1 MMKQAQSIGFDLD
14 GVSVV
19 AREGESILKAAQR
32 AGHDIPHLCY
42 SDGLRADGNCRACVV
57 EIEGERALAPS
68 CCRQPTEGM
77 VVYSNNARARQSQA
91 LVLELL
97 KTDVGDAK
105 FTGTSELDQWCDRL
119 NIGPSRFASRNQP
132 MADVSHPAIEVNL
145 EACIQ
150 CTRCLRA
157 CREEQANDV
166 IGFAH
171 RGAHAEIV
179 FDLGDPMGESSC
191 VGCGECVQACPT
203 GALMPAGGVGLEQ
216 MDRRLTL
223 HAHTVGWVVCSPTT

>member
-1 MMKQAQSIGFDLD
+1 MSDSMIKQAQSIGFDLD

-166 IGFAH
+166 IGFAC
-171 RGAHAEIV
+171 
-179 FDLGDPMGESSC
+179 LLY
-191 VGCGECVQACPT
+191 T
-203 GALMPAGGVGLEQ
+203 
-216 MDRRLTL
+216 
-223 HAHTVGWVVCSPTT
+223 SPSPRDS

>member
-1 MMKQAQSIGFDLD
+1 MSDSTIKQAQSIGFDLD

-19 AREGESILKAAQR
+19 ARGGESILKAAQR

-57 EIEGERALAPS
+57 EIDGERALAPS

-105 FTGTSELDQWCDRL
+105 FTGTSELDQWCDRPHWNQKPVDL
-119 NIGPSRFASRNQP
+119 IHYYIVTSWNIGCNDR
-132 MADVSHPAIEVNL
+132 
-145 EACIQ
+145 EA
-150 CTRCLRA
+150 A
-157 CREEQANDV
+157 C
-166 IGFAH
+166 GS
-171 RGAHAEIV
+171 
-179 FDLGDPMGESSC
+179 L
-191 VGCGECVQACPT
+191 
-203 GALMPAGGVGLEQ
+203 
-216 MDRRLTL
+216 
-223 HAHTVGWVVCSPTT
+223 